1 MVWCGVST
9 ERERESEGVRR
20 EGGTGGKGKERE
32 REVRKDG
39 CIRGGVLGGGGVWWL
54 VLCSRLHTTPF
65 I

>member
-39 CIRGGVLGGGGVWWL
+39 CIRGGVLGGGGVW
-54 VLCSRLHTTPF
+54 VSV
-65 I
+65 